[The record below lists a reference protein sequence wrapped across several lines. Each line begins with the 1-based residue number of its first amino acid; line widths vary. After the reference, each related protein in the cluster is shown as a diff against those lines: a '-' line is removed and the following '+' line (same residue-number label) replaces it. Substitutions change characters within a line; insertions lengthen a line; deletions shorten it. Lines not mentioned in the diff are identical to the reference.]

1 MNILEW
7 IDVGKVSAERDDDL
21 VNYFYDNGVLSSVL
35 NSKSSFL
42 VLGRKGAG
50 KTAVFR
56 YLQENPKQ
64 YLSDNDVL
72 VSLSFEDYNWK
83 VHSLLAN
90 AETAES
96 LAYKQSWRFVI
107 LVEVIKAYSSR
118 CVENGLTIPKPIAKS
133 QQLLERIFEHPLP
146 TIYQLIG
153 RKLLGLSK
161 VKLPKAGLDLEEGDL
176 DSVEV
181 SGGEVSFDE
190 VAADNDIRTAL
201 AQNIA
206 NIISCLD
213 AALVQCK
220 PLHFR
225 TVVCF
230 DRVDEAWDDVSLDV
244 SRKVLAGLVSA
255 SDSLTAKYDGMVRPI
270 VFLRE
275 DIFSVLP
282 VNDSNKLREDCGA
295 LLKWDRDDLFKLLL
309 RRLTFF
315 AQQKGADTVDDFEA
329 LFDKKEMRQRS
340 KPPNY
345 LLKRT
350 MMRPRDMICFLSRT
364 IAAMQDSANDPFEDT
379 PDEYTHLAVEAIYTA
394 EAGYSDWLRQE
405 LLDEWSV
412 QRPHIKQLLSAIQNH
427 GSTQFSRSEL
437 ESQLKSLGV
446 EFTQTGIVDDL
457 RFLFANS
464 VIGFKV
470 GASTAWRY
478 CCFYPSQGFIESDV
492 YKIHDGLIRALNL
505 KEPRDTV

>member
-7 IDVGKVSAERDDDL
+7 MEVGKVSAERDDNL
-21 VNYFYDNGVLSSVL
+21 VNYFYDNGVLRTVL
-35 NSKSSFL
+35 DSKSSFL

-56 YLQENPKQ
+56 YLQENPKE
-64 YLSDNDVL
+64 YLTDNDVL

-83 VHSLLAN
+83 VHSLLTN
-90 AETAES
+90 TETAES

-107 LVEVIKAYSSR
+107 LVEVIKAYASHCSNR
-118 CVENGLTIPKPIAKS
+118 GETVPKPILKAKK
-133 QQLLERIFEHPLP
+133 LLEKLFDHPLP
-146 TIYQLIG
+146 NIYHLIG
-153 RKLLGLSK
+153 RKLLKLSK
-161 VKLPKAGLDLEEGDL
+161 IKLPKAGLDFEEGEFEG
-176 DSVEV
+176 VNV
-181 SGGEVSFDE
+181 AGGEVSFDE
-190 VAADNDIRTAL
+190 VAADNDIRTSL
-201 AQNIA
+201 AQNIS
-206 NIISCLD
+206 NLITFLD
-213 AALVQCK
+213 ASIVKSK
-220 PLHFR
+220 PLKSR
-225 TVVCF
+225 TIICF

-255 SDSLTAKYDGMVRPI
+255 CDSLTTRYDGQVRPI

-282 VNDSNKLREDCGA
+282 LNDSNKLREDCGA
-295 LLKWDRDDLFKLLL
+295 LLKWDRDDLIKLLL
-309 RRLTFF
+309 RRISFF
-315 AQQKGADTVDDFEA
+315 AEQKGVDAIDDFEA

-364 IAAMQDSANDPFEDT
+364 IAAMQDHANDPFEDT
-379 PDEYTHLAVEAIYTA
+379 PEEYTHLSVEAIYTA
-394 EAGYSDWLRQE
+394 EPGYSEWLRQE

-412 QRPHIKQLLSAIQNH
+412 QRPRIRQLLSAVQNH
-427 GSTQFSRSEL
+427 GSTQFARSDL
-437 ESQLKSLGV
+437 ESQLNSLGV
-446 EFTQTGIVDDL
+446 VYSQTEIVDDL

-478 CCFYPSQGFIESDV
+478 RCFNPSQGFIESDA
-492 YKIHDGLIRALNL
+492 YKVHDGLIRALNL
-505 KEPRDTV
+505 KEPRDSV

>member
-7 IDVGKVSAERDDDL
+7 IDVGKVSAERDDNL
-21 VNYFYDNGVLSSVL
+21 VNYFYDNGVLRSVL
-35 NSKSSFL
+35 ESKSSFL

-56 YLQENPKQ
+56 YLRENPSEH
-64 YLSDNDVL
+64 LGDDDVL
-72 VSLSFEDYNWK
+72 VSLSFEDYNWR

-90 AETAES
+90 AEAAES

-118 CVENGLTIPKPIAKS
+118 CTEKGVAIPKPIDKA
-133 QQLLERIFEHPLP
+133 QRLLERIFEHPLP

-161 VKLPKAGLDLEEGDL
+161 VKLPKAGLDLEEGDF

-181 SGGEVSFDE
+181 SGGEVSFDD
-190 VAADNDIRTAL
+190 VAADDDIRTAL
-201 AQNIA
+201 SQNIS
-206 NIISCLD
+206 NIIAILES
-213 AALVQCK
+213 AISQSK
-220 PLHFR
+220 PLQFR
-225 TVVCF
+225 TIICF

-255 SDSLTAKYDGMVRPI
+255 CDSLTEKYDGVVRPI

-282 VNDSNKLREDCGA
+282 LNDSNKLREDCGA
-295 LLKWDRDDLFKLLL
+295 LLKWERDDLIKLLL
-309 RRLTFF
+309 RRLSFF
-315 AQQKGADTVDDFEA
+315 AEQKGVDAVDDFEA

-350 MMRPRDMICFLSRT
+350 MMRPRDMICFLRRT
-364 IAAMQDSANDPFEDT
+364 VDAMRDSANDPFEET
-379 PDEYTHLAVEAIYTA
+379 PDEYTHLSVEAIYTA
-394 EAGYSDWLRQE
+394 EPGYSDWLRQE

-412 QRPHIKQLLSAIQNH
+412 QRPRIKELFSAIQNH
-427 GSTQFSRSEL
+427 GSTQFKRDEL

-446 EFTQTGIVDDL
+446 EFTQTEIVDDL

-478 CCFYPSQGFIESDV
+478 RCFSRSQGFIESDV
-492 YKIHDGLIRALNL
+492 YKLHDGLIRALNV
-505 KEPRDTV
+505 KEPRDT

>member
-7 IDVGKVSAERDDDL
+7 IDVGKVSAERDDNL
-21 VNYFYDNGVLSSVL
+21 VNYFYDNGVLQTVL
-35 NSKSSFL
+35 SSKSSFL

-56 YLQENPKQ
+56 YLQENPRK
-64 YLSDNDVL
+64 YLSDDDVL

-83 VHSLLAN
+83 VHSLLTN

-107 LVEVIKAYSSR
+107 LVEMIKAYAIR
-118 CVENGLTIPKPIAKS
+118 CTENSVKIPKPIAKA
-133 QQLLERIFEHPLP
+133 QQLLEKLFEHPLP

-153 RKLLGLSK
+153 RKLLGLSTL
-161 VKLPKAGLDLEEGDL
+161 KLPRAGLDLENGDF

-190 VAADNDIRTAL
+190 VATNNDIRTAL
-201 AQNIA
+201 AQNIS
-206 NIISCLD
+206 NIIVFLD
-213 AALVQCK
+213 AAITESK
-220 PLHFR
+220 PLQFR
-225 TVVCF
+225 TIICF

-255 SDSLTAKYDGMVRPI
+255 CDALTAKYDGLIRPI

-282 VNDSNKLREDCGA
+282 LNDSNKLREDCGA
-295 LLKWDRDDLFKLLL
+295 LLKWDRDDLINLLL
-309 RRLTFF
+309 RRLSFF
-315 AQQKGADTVDDFEA
+315 AEQKGVDAIVDFET
-329 LFDKKEMRQRS
+329 LFDKTEMRQRS

-345 LLKRT
+345 LLKRS

-364 IAAMQDSANDPFEDT
+364 VDAMRDSANDPFEKM
-379 PDEYTHLAVEAIYTA
+379 PGEYQNLSVEAIYAA
-394 EAGYSDWLRQE
+394 EPGYSEWLRQE

-412 QRPHIKQLLSAIQNH
+412 QHPRIKQLFSSIQNH
-427 GSTQFSRSEL
+427 GSTQFSRNDL
-437 ESQLKSLGV
+437 ETQLTSLGV
-446 EFTQTGIVDDL
+446 EFSQAEIVDEL

-478 CCFYPSQGFIESDV
+478 RCFNPSQGFIESDV

-505 KEPRDTV
+505 KEPRDTL